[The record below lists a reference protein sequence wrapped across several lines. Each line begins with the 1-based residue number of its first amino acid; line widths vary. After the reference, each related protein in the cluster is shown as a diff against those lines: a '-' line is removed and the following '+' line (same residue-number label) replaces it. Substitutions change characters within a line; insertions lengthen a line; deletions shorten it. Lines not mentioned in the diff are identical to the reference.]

1 MTRCAS
7 QVTYS
12 LAQQLE
18 RVAVQNT
25 PVPVLA
31 MNASS
36 WRAVRTAHVGHLLVV
51 QWEAVEGNDEAEDSV
66 LMMRHDQPKFLQPLQ
81 ARKPAKGS

>member
-18 RVAVQNT
+18 KVVAQNT
-25 PVPVLA
+25 PVSELA
-31 MNASS
+31 MNVSS
-36 WRAVRTAHVGHLLVV
+36 WRVVRTACVWHLLVV
-51 QWEAVEGNDEAEDSV
+51 QWVVVVGSDEVEDPV
-66 LMMRHDQPKFLQPLQ
+66 MMMQHEQPKFLQPLQ
-81 ARKPAKGS
+81 ARKPVKGF

>member
-18 RVAVQNT
+18 RVVAQNT
-25 PVPVLA
+25 PAPVLA
-31 MNASS
+31 MNVSS
-36 WRAVRTAHVGHLLVV
+36 WRVVRTAYVEHLLVV
-51 QWEAVEGNDEAEDSV
+51 QWEVAVGNDEAEDSV
-66 LMMRHDQPKFLQPLQ
+66 LMMRHEQSKFLQPLQ
-81 ARKPAKGS
+81 ARKPVKGF

>member
-1 MTRCAS
+1 MIRYAS

-18 RVAVQNT
+18 RVGAQNS
-25 PVPVLA
+25 PVPVVA

-36 WRAVRTAHVGHLLVV
+36 WRVVRSACVGHLLVV
-51 QWEAVEGNDEAEDSV
+51 KWEVVVGNDEAEDLV
-66 LMMRHDQPKFLQPLQ
+66 PMMRHEQPKFLQTLR
-81 ARKPAKGS
+81 ARKLAKGF

>member
-25 PVPVLA
+25 PALVLA

-36 WRAVRTAHVGHLLVV
+36 WRVVRTAHVGHLLVV